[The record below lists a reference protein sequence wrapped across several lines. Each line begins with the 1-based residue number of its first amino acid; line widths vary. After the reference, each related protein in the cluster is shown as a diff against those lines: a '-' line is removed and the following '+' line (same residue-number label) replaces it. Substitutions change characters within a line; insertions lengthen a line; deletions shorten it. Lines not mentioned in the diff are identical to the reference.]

1 MWLIF
6 FFFLLSNMPTSTFVG
21 VGAIKELK
29 KHGVNDQINNMIRHD
44 LLAPGIVLGG
54 ISGG

>member
-6 FFFLLSNMPTSTFVG
+6 LFFLLSNMPTSTFVG